1 MKNTKVIILILLFQL
16 LNVGCSIFIKKK
28 PRDDFA
34 KLYIQDSRRDY
45 WEHWKKLGDDFKQT
59 YKKQLS
65 IPPERVSRY
74 LKNMLLGIEKKNEVF
89 FEKDPETEVSF
100 LIFNDQRPFYFSLPT
115 GEIILSRKLIE
126 RYIDHEGV
134 LVSILI
140 PEFIRMKKAI
150 YTKIKKI
157 PLGFLEIEKMLSMQR
172 LPFDQRMKLHQWS
185 YYLLLR
191 TNYNPGQ
198 YLSWL
203 QLQNRNH
210 LDFSFY
216 LADSILL
223 AKEEAYLKQFIV
235 QNYGK
240 LDLNPLN
247 LKSSKEF
254 YSFIDAYRREI

>member
-1 MKNTKVIILILLFQL
+1 MDI
-16 LNVGCSIFIKKK
+16 
-28 PRDDFA
+28 
-34 KLYIQDSRRDY
+34 
-45 WEHWKKLGDDFKQT
+45 
-59 YKKQLS
+59 
-65 IPPERVSRY
+65 
-74 LKNMLLGIEKKNEVF
+74 
-89 FEKDPETEVSF
+89 SF
-100 LIFNDQRPFYFSLPT
+100 LVFNDNRPFYFSLPS

-126 RYIDHEGV
+126 KYIDHEGV
-134 LVSILI
+134 LISILI
-140 PEFIRMKKAI
+140 PEFIRIRKAV
-150 YTKIKKI
+150 YPKVKRI
-157 PLGFLEIEKMLSMQR
+157 PLGYFELEKMLSQQR
-172 LPFDQRMKLHQWS
+172 LPFNQRMKLHQWS

-240 LDLNPLN
+240 LDLTPLN
-247 LKSSKEF
+247 LKSSREF
-254 YSFIDAYRREI
+254 YGFIDVYRSGM

>member
-1 MKNTKVIILILLFQL
+1 MTKSNFIVI
-16 LNVGCSIFIKKK
+16 CSVWFLTSCSFFGKKEN
-28 PRDDFA
+28 RDTF
-34 KLYIQDSRRDY
+34 KENYVEQSRRDF
-45 WEHWKKLGDDFKQT
+45 WEHWKKLGNDFKDDH
-59 YKKQLS
+59 KKELQR
-65 IPPERVSRY
+65 PPLRVAEY
-74 LKNMLLGIEKKNEVF
+74 LKRILSTIEKRNENF
-89 FEKDPETEVSF
+89 FEKDPKAEISF
-100 LIFNDQRPFYFSLPT
+100 LVFKDNRPFYFSLPS
-115 GEIILSRKLIE
+115 GEIILSSKLIE
-126 RYIDHEGV
+126 KYIDHEGV

-140 PEFIRMKKAI
+140 PEYIRIRKAV
-150 YTKIKKI
+150 YLKEKKI
-157 PLGFLEIEKMLSMQR
+157 PLGFLDLEKMLSMQR

-240 LDLNPLN
+240 LDLTPLN

-254 YSFIDAYRREI
+254 YGFIDFYRGNF